1 MAALRRQLEDL
12 GLQMSFF
19 CPGGHVSVFLVVSAG
34 DVVGSCLVVL
44 GDVHIPKKRGTW
56 QEAQQS
62 RDSFENDYLKLLQKY
77 DQTGEDRLLMA
88 KLRQV
93 FEEAGQS
100 RLLEEFETASTTDGL
115 DEDPDEE
122 EVGEGDEEGPE
133 DEPDEGGEEP
143 DEGDEGDEGE
153 EGDEPD
159 EGDGDEEEE
168 EEAGEDDQL
177 DDKARGKV
185 ASEDTDGKVK
195 AAPKGWTLS
204 LGPFVSRRPS
214 RQFIGV
220 HPNSIGV

>member
-1 MAALRRQLEDL
+1 M
-12 GLQMSFF
+12 
-19 CPGGHVSVFLVVSAG
+19 VSAC
-34 DVVGSCLVVL
+34 DVVRTCLVVW
-44 GDVHIPKKRGTW
+44 GDLDILKKRGTW

-62 RDSFENDYLKLLQKY
+62 RDSFENDYLQLLQKY

-100 RLLEEFETASTTDGL
+100 RLLEEFETASTTAGL
-115 DEDPDEE
+115 EEDPAEE
-122 EVGEGDEEGPE
+122 DREGDEEDPE

-143 DEGDEGDEGE
+143 EEGDEGD

-168 EEAGEDDQL
+168 EEAGEDDQP
-177 DDKARGKV
+177 DDKAKGKV

-195 AAPKGWTLS
+195 AAPKGWMLS
-204 LGPFVSRRPS
+204 WALLFHTGCLDWLYLD
-214 RQFIGV
+214 V
-220 HPNSIGV
+220 HPNSIRV